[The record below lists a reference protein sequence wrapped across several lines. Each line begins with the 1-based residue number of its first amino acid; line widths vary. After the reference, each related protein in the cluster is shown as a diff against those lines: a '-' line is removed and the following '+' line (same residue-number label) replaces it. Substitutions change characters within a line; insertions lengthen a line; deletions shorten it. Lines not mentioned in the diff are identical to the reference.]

1 MTSHDIQ
8 KALEIWSLQSLLDT
22 SIMLGVIALG
32 LAIVQQYYKSLEEY
46 LTLRVSVEVWNL
58 VVTILVDILLA
69 IVMVIGLLV
78 FNLDIM
84 ADIKMA
90 IPFTPIA
97 IILFVIAL
105 FLRLF
110 YGGHKPS
117 NPNFLRSIWV
127 LFVANIINII
137 GFTFVMEPPGSEYFG
152 DHSSAFWTFINTHLK
167 SNADPHGLALSKLAF
182 YIFYPIL
189 IIVLI
194 WGFASAVKI
203 LKNKGE

>member
-8 KALEIWSLQSLLDT
+8 KALEIWSLQSLLDF
-22 SIMLGVIALG
+22 SIMLGVISLM
-32 LAIVQQYYKSLEEY
+32 LSIIQPYYKSLEKY
-46 LTLRVSVEVWNL
+46 LTLRVSIEVWNL
-58 VVTILVDILLA
+58 VVTIFIDVLLG
-69 IVMVIGLLV
+69 IIMVIGLLV

-105 FLRLF
+105 FIRLF

-137 GFTFVMEPPGSEYFG
+137 GYTFVMEPPGSEYFE
-152 DHSSAFWTFINTHLK
+152 DHPSAFWTFINTHLK
-167 SNADPHGLALSKLAF
+167 SNADPHGLELSKLTF
-182 YIFYPIL
+182 YIFFPIL

-194 WGFASAVKI
+194 WGFASAIKL